1 MARVTKSAKAAAVE
15 PRGPPR
21 VKELSF
27 SFRAECMTDVVRAL
41 ANILSKHAVMR
52 SLTHYSAKTPGMVP
66 DVDVVLVFRLY
77 EGHMDRFIDSIAT
90 ALTALSNIESNLDCH
105 VINESIN
112 FTDEYDESRTHT
124 GKQRDTILARV
135 PEKLANMPFIEL
147 PLIG

>member
-1 MARVTKSAKAAAVE
+1 MARATKPATAVE
-15 PRGPPR
+15 TRHR

-27 SFRAECMTDVVRAL
+27 SFRAECMTDVVCAL
-41 ANILSKHAVMR
+41 DKILSKHAVMR
-52 SLTHYSAKTPGMVP
+52 SLTHYSAKMPGMVP

-77 EGHMDRFIDSIAT
+77 EGQMDRFIDSIAT
-90 ALTALSNIESNLDCH
+90 ALTALSNIERTLDCH